1 MALEKHVL
9 RKNGYDGAGILH
21 FFHKSCGGEDQ
32 LSEIERDANSKGLLA
47 AS

>member
-1 MALEKHVL
+1 MD
-9 RKNGYDGAGILH
+9 DGAGKA
-21 FFHKSCGGEDQ
+21 FHKSCRGEEH